1 MIAPLLAALLTISP
15 PLQNTSHLYRT
26 VLMRAAPGELLEVIR
41 RYKERMPVF
50 DAAGEERPLM
60 MRHSQGDQ
68 WDLLLLFPL
77 GSFADYYSPD
87 RIGRRERAERT
98 AGVSD
103 AEFQRELDERLAW
116 REDLFVWGP
125 ALAVVKRA
133 FAEASFF
140 HVEMFI
146 ALPGKRATLLRE
158 REMENAYLSAIDR
171 PQNLIFGRE
180 AGAAWDLYTIGF
192 YRDIKH
198 FAASADVPEARREA
212 AARAAGFEAADRIGT
227 FLRTLIQ
234 SHHDTL
240 ATAVN

>member
-1 MIAPLLAALLTISP
+1 MIAPLLAALLTISQ

-26 VLMRAAPGELLEVIR
+26 VLVRAAPGELLEVIR
-41 RYKERMPVF
+41 RYKERMPVY
-50 DAAGEERPLM
+50 DAAGDERPLM
-60 MRHSQGDQ
+60 MRHSQGDH
-68 WDLLLLFPL
+68 WDLLLIYPL
-77 GSFADYYSPD
+77 GSFADFYASD
-87 RIGRRERAERT
+87 RISRRQRAERS
-98 AGVSD
+98 AGVSQE
-103 AEFQRELDERLAW
+103 EFQRGLDERLAW

-125 ALAVVKRA
+125 PLAVLKPA
-133 FAEASFF
+133 FEAASFF

-146 ALPGKRATLLRE
+146 ALPGKRAALLRE
-158 REMENAYLSAIDR
+158 REMENFYLAAIDR
-171 PQNLIFGRE
+171 PQNMIFVRE
-180 AGAAWDLYTIGF
+180 AGAAWDLYTLGF

-240 ATAVN
+240 ATAVD

>member
-1 MIAPLLAALLTISP
+1 MIAPLLATLLASA
-15 PLQNTSHLYRT
+15 PLQTTPYLYKT
-26 VLMRAAPGELLEVIR
+26 VLVRAAPGELLEVIR
-41 RYKERMPVF
+41 LYKERMPVF
-50 DAAGEERPLM
+50 DAAGEERPMM
-60 MRHSQGDQ
+60 MRHSQGDH
-68 WDLLLLFPL
+68 WDLLLIYPL
-77 GSFADYYSPD
+77 GSFADYYGSE
-87 RIGRRERAERT
+87 RIGRRERSERE
-98 AGVSD
+98 ASASA
-103 AEFQRELDERLAW
+103 AEFQRGLEGRVAW

-125 ALAVVKRA
+125 DLAVVKRA

-146 ALPGKRATLLRE
+146 ALPGKRAALLRE

-171 PQNLIFGRE
+171 PQNLIFLRE

-198 FAASADVPEARREA
+198 FAASADVPEARRNE
-212 AARAAGFEAADRIGT
+212 AARAVGFEAADRIGT